1 MKRRENLSRP
11 NRMLPLKNKTC
22 PPKIITSNYIFL
34 VSNSISMFGVSVK
47 ISKIEIQIN
56 VLQYDTSVL
65 IKSVSV
71 SRNYLFNSCRKD
83 TLYPT
88 TFLVS
93 KFNSCAVIYKGKS
106 HIKEE

>member
-1 MKRRENLSRP
+1 M
-11 NRMLPLKNKTC
+11 
-22 PPKIITSNYIFL
+22 
-34 VSNSISMFGVSVK
+34 
-47 ISKIEIQIN
+47 IEIKNN
-56 VLQYDTSVL
+56 VLQYYANVV
-65 IKSVSV
+65 IKSVCV
-71 SRNYLFNSCRKD
+71 SRNYLFYSCRKD